1 MKKNKQ
7 ITGSKEARRLAL
19 KKVLQVLGLFERTAA
34 ELFGIPYSKLN
45 NITRNKSRSV
55 LDLELALQ
63 IQAATGISA
72 DSLMRGENPP
82 VMLNGEKI
90 SREFFNAWKERPVSD
105 ENKRNQVNEI
115 GFMSALLL
123 EAAGAKGDHFRR
135 RTYHLLRALLEE
147 MRKSS
152 GISMAEINETARLG
166 AKLTSYQATRKDLDQ
181 EIGQSPIYLAIRDS
195 IPARG
200 SIQVVH
206 EAFQTWCDPAPFA
219 HLLPEVPDKLEVT
232 RNIYRLQIGDQW
244 HPVIADKFSGQGIGS
259 SGRARKQKESIGKF
273 IPYQAGEEN

>member
-123 EAAGAKGDHFRR
+123 EAAGAKGDHLRR
-135 RTYHLLRALLEE
+135 RTYHLLRSLLEE

-152 GISMAEINETARLG
+152 GLSMGEINETARMG
-166 AKLTSYQATRKDLDQ
+166 ASLTSSQVTRDQLDIAIGKAPAYQT
-181 EIGQSPIYLAIRDS
+181 IRS
-195 IPARG
+195 SLPVKGLIPV
-200 SIQVVH
+200 IT
-206 EAFQTWCDPAPFA
+206 EAFQTWCDMSSFS
-219 HLLPEVPDKLEVT
+219 HLLPEVPDNMEIT
-232 RNIYRLQIGDQW
+232 RVMYLSLIHI
-244 HPVIADKFSGQGIGS
+244 
-259 SGRARKQKESIGKF
+259 
-273 IPYQAGEEN
+273 